1 MNPMKARSTS
11 LLHHCSVSS
20 HWNIMQLLEQRMLRE
35 ETKEEKEEKRNAYS
49 GTLINGTA
57 GTKSLIS

>member
-1 MNPMKARSTS
+1 
-11 LLHHCSVSS
+11 
-20 HWNIMQLLEQRMLRE
+20 MQLLEQRMLRE
-35 ETKEEKEEKRNAYS
+35 ETKEEKEEKRSAYS